1 MRTDKTFLCALIL
14 AVSVLLPVAAA
25 AQTDLY
31 GGVGRGSPLNPGALI
46 TINQDTGAG
55 TLVGHPDSVPGLTGL
70 VFDFSGTLYGTT
82 ISGTLGTGRFSELVR
97 IDPGTGAQI
106 GPAVT
111 IKANNLPI
119 SITDLALRPS
129 SNTLYG
135 TSLSEDDFTNSIY
148 TINPT
153 TGVATLIGNT
163 GVIGATIA
171 FGPDGTL
178 YQTSAIFDDVG
189 FVAGYLNTLDPDTG
203 AVLTTSAPFT
213 SEHVGGLAVRPTD
226 GVIFASGG
234 DAGRLWTLSPTGTQ
248 ILLGVT
254 NVGGVGDLAFT
265 PLPTSNDQ
273 CKNGGWQ
280 RFSFPHSF
288 KNQGDCIQF
297 VNTGK

>member
-1 MRTDKTFLCALIL
+1 MRTPKTLLCVLLL
-14 AVSVLLPVAAA
+14 AVSVVRPVAAA

-31 GGVGRGSPLNPGALI
+31 GGIGRGSPLNPGALI
-46 TINQDTGAG
+46 IIDQDTGAG

-70 VFDFSGTLYGTT
+70 VFDISGTLYGTT

-97 IDPGTGAQI
+97 IDPRTGAQI

-111 IKANNLPI
+111 ITADGQPI

-135 TSLSEDDFTNSIY
+135 TSLNESDFTNSIY
-148 TINPT
+148 TINPA

-163 GVIGATIA
+163 GVIGATLA

-178 YQTSAIFDDVG
+178 YQTSAVFDDVG

-234 DAGRLWTLSPTGTQ
+234 DAGRLWTLAPTGTQ

-254 NVGGVGDLAFT
+254 NIGGVGDLAFT
-265 PLPTSNDQ
+265 PLPTSKDQ

-288 KNQGDCIQF
+288 KNQGDCIQV